1 MSSYV
6 VLSSMDTNSVSKD
19 FFNACAMM
27 HEMVDE
33 LYESLHDNFGNP
45 LMDEEDIMQLTKT
58 FKNRMRLELDMV
70 KSSVHQHLEANAGS
84 KS

>member
-6 VLSSMDTNSVSKD
+6 VLSSMGTDSVSKD

-45 LMDEEDIMQLTKT
+45 PDG
-58 FKNRMRLELDMV
+58 RRRY
-70 KSSVHQHLEANAGS
+70 HAANQS
-84 KS
+84 LQE